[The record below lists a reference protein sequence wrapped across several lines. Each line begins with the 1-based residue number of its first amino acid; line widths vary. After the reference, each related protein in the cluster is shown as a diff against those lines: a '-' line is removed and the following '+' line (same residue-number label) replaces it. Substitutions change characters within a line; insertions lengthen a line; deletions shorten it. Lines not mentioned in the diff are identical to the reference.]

1 MTTDPLIA
9 AALLGTARMPA
20 LPPAPDPSLDATWQ
34 AIPTENPASALLQG
48 LAILRALQRSGTK
61 SVEAG
66 DPAEPCPPETREVFA
81 PAAVDALKRLLA
93 GEFPEVLPEWLR
105 LASTSARVVPGR
117 VLPDLLTAATKN
129 PALRAVV
136 PALAGERG
144 LWIARRHR
152 NFSWMLEEI
161 AVDDHAWD
169 DGEPVE
175 RLAWLRQTRSTDPSR
190 TAAAIASQWP
200 GEEPA
205 MREHI
210 LRIVAGSPQPCDEQ
224 WLETLALKDRRQ
236 EIRALAAGALVQI
249 DGSAFRKRAHDRL
262 RGLVKIERRLLKR
275 VIAIDPPT
283 AFDPAW
289 AADGIKE
296 KPPQGTGER
305 AWWLQQMIAIV
316 PVADWPGL
324 LDCKPAELF
333 SLAIDKDW
341 QDALLLGWLDSAR
354 RLPSRALP
362 EQLVRFFTALS
373 PRPAAIP
380 PRELVLGGLFD
391 ALPVAARFELLDEIA
406 NDLPPQVA
414 LDLLAGCRQPP
425 PAGKG
430 HAIMALLDA
439 AIPVHF
445 RTLSR
450 PQARALAVC
459 VPHDGIQRRL
469 EALSKL
475 AELPAAA
482 EEFATVLEF
491 RRSLISH
498 FTNP

>member
-9 AALLGTARMPA
+9 NALLGTARMPA
-20 LPPAPDPSLDATWQ
+20 LPPAPDPALDVTWQ
-34 AIPTENPASALLQG
+34 AIPRENPAAALLQG
-48 LAILRALQRSGTK
+48 LAILRALHRSGIK
-61 SVEAG
+61 PIEAA
-66 DPAEPCPPETREVFA
+66 DPADPCPAESREAFA
-81 PAAVDALKRLLA
+81 PAAVDVLKRLLT

-105 LASTSARVVPGR
+105 LASNCQRVVPGR
-117 VLPDLLTAATKN
+117 LLPDLLTAATKN
-129 PALRAVV
+129 PALRQVV
-136 PALAGERG
+136 SALAGERG

-152 NFSWMLEEI
+152 EFPWMLEGI

-175 RLAWLRQTRSTDPSR
+175 RLAWLRQTRPTDPGR

-205 MREHI
+205 MRENI
-210 LRIVAGSPQPCDEQ
+210 LRVVAANPQPCDEE

-236 EIRALAAGALVQI
+236 EVRALAAAALVQI
-249 DGSAFRKRAHDRL
+249 EGSAFRKRAHDRL
-262 RGLVKIERRLLKR
+262 RGIVNIERRLLKR
-275 VIAIDPPT
+275 VIAIQPPA

-289 AADGIKE
+289 TADGIKE

-305 AWWLQQMIAIV
+305 AWWLQQMIALV

-324 LDCKPAELF
+324 LGCKPEELF

-354 RLPSRALP
+354 RLPARSLP
-362 EQLVRFFTALS
+362 EHLVRFFAALS

-380 PRELVLGGLFD
+380 PRELVLSGLFD
-391 ALPVAARFELLDEIA
+391 SLPHADRFELLDEIA
-406 NDLPPQVA
+406 NGLPPQPA
-414 LDLLAGCRQPP
+414 LDLLASCRQPP
-425 PAGKG
+425 PPGKG
-430 HAIMALLDA
+430 NAILALLDA

-445 RTLSR
+445 RTLTR

-459 VPHDGIQRRL
+459 IPHDGIQQRL
-469 EALSKL
+469 EALAKL
-475 AELPAAA
+475 SELPAAA

-491 RRSLISH
+491 RRALLGH
-498 FTNP
+498 FAMA